1 MKAKQTMKNFEK
13 IFLELYKQGKSTTE
27 ICSELGVNRN
37 KGYKLLQKLGLHSHI
52 PPRSISSKQ
61 IEEIVQK
68 YLLGQT
74 IQEISKELK
83 IKKGTV
89 NYWLRKK
96 GITRP
101 NGKVPALNQDYF
113 ENIDTP
119 SKAYFLGLFFA
130 DGGFMKSK
138 RKNGKYNLTISL
150 ELKVED
156 GYIIEEFKKEINCE
170 NDIGDD
176 ERDQYRKVNGKEYYY
191 HKHNKYL
198 RFGSV
203 KMVEDL
209 KKWGCTEN
217 KTKELFCVPD
227 IPPNLLRYFLLGF
240 YDGDGIASVGQ
251 RSYMGFCGTESF
263 MKSVAENLNQLINLP
278 LKKPFFNQFNKIYYL
293 QYNRK
298 EEIEKLYHF
307 FYDNLNIP
315 CLIRKK
321 DKIFNCLYAN
331 TEVT

>member
-1 MKAKQTMKNFEK
+1 MDNFKEK
-13 IFLELYKQGKSTTE
+13 FLELYNQGKSTTE
-27 ICSELGVNRN
+27 ICLELGVNRD
-37 KGYKLLQKLGLHSHI
+37 KGYKLLQKLGLSSHI
-52 PPRSISSKQ
+52 LPRSITPEQ
-61 IEEIVQK
+61 IEDITQK
-68 YLLGQT
+68 YLSGQT
-74 IQEISKELK
+74 IQEISRELK
-83 IKKGTV
+83 IKDGTV
-89 NYWLRKK
+89 NYWLKKK
-96 GITRP
+96 GITRH
-101 NGKVPALNQDYF
+101 NGKVPTLNQDYF

-138 RKNGKYNLTISL
+138 RKGGGYNLTISL
-150 ELKVED
+150 ELKAED
-156 GYIIEEFKKEINCE
+156 EYIIEEFKKEIKCGN
-170 NDIGDD
+170 NIGDD

-217 KTKELFCVPD
+217 KTKELFCVPN
-227 IPPNLLRYFLLGF
+227 ISQNLLRYFLLGF

-251 RSYMGFCGTESF
+251 RAYMGFCGTESF
-263 MKSVAENLNQLINLP
+263 MKSIAENLNLLVGLP
-278 LKKPFFNQFNKIYYL
+278 LKRPYFNQFNKIYYL

-298 EEIEKLYHF
+298 EEIEKLYRF

-315 CLIRKK
+315 CLIRKRE
-321 DKIFNCLYAN
+321 KIFNCLYVN